1 MNMNRFAAAACTL
14 IALAVLGACDSES
27 EKEAAP
33 LQPVRAEP
41 LSADAG
47 FTDIRYTANI
57 EANTQVNVTF
67 KVTGYVT
74 SLLQVTE
81 AGGTAR
87 AVQAGDLVAQGAVL
101 ATVDNKD
108 VRNSLTQAQSQV
120 FSARANLTKAKQD
133 FDRAKSL
140 YNSGSMT
147 APNYDAARQEYENA
161 EAQLENALAAEKTA
175 RNNMADFDLI
185 APLGGVVLQRNVDI
199 GTLAS
204 PQAVAFVIAD
214 TSTVKAVFG
223 VPDSTVQ
230 SLKIGD
236 QITLTTQSLPDQ
248 SLRGQISEIA
258 PAADT
263 SSRVFNVK
271 VTLDNSDNLLK
282 VGMIASLRLP
292 KDAGAAREGPL
303 IPLSAVVR
311 SAGNPD
317 GYAVFVLESEAETT
331 TVRLTDGHLGDVH
344 GNRIAV
350 LGGLD
355 EKARVVVSGA
365 SFLRDGQQ
373 VAVIP

>member
-1 MNMNRFAAAACTL
+1 MNRFAAAACTL

-41 LSADAG
+41 LSAGAG
-47 FTDIRYTANI
+47 FTDIRYSANI
-57 EANTQVNVTF
+57 EANTQVNVAF

-74 SLLQVTE
+74 SLLQVQD
-81 AGGTAR
+81 GGGASR
-87 AVQAGDLVAQGAVL
+87 AVQAGDGVTKGAVL

-108 VRNSLTQAQSQV
+108 VRNSLTQASSQV
-120 FSARANLTKAKQD
+120 LAARANLTKGKQD
-133 FDRAKSL
+133 FDRATSL

-161 EAQLENALAAEKTA
+161 EAQLENARAAQKIAE
-175 RNNMADFDLI
+175 NNMADFDLV

-199 GTLAS
+199 GSLAS

-214 TSTVKAVFG
+214 TSMVKAVFG
-223 VPDSTVQ
+223 VPDSIVQ
-230 SLKIGD
+230 LLKIGD
-236 QITLTTQSLPDQ
+236 PITLTTQSLPDRP
-248 SLRGQISEIA
+248 LEGRISEIG

-292 KDAGAAREGPL
+292 KEATAARQGPL
-303 IPLSAVVR
+303 IPLAAVVR
-311 SAGNPD
+311 SASNPE
-317 GYAVFVLESEAETT
+317 GYAVFVLASDKDPA
-331 TVRLTDGHLGDVH
+331 TVRLTDVQLGDVH

-350 LGGLD
+350 IGGLD

>member
-1 MNMNRFAAAACTL
+1 MNRFAAAACTL

-317 GYAVFVLESEAETT
+317 GYAIFVLESEAETT
-331 TVRLTDGHLGDVH
+331 TVRLTDVHLGDVH